1 MLEVTRSDRDVLEE
15 DERSLAK
22 YAHYRHEVKS
32 AKYSRDNTLAVIA
45 EVCSRLACDHE
56 GNAGVT
62 SVTRLTYPHA
72 RVTFA
77 APCATRRMCAHG
89 WLARTRSPVM
99 SLTPAETWDRLRQRA
114 RQVLPEQT
122 YRTWLEPT
130 DALSVEGDTLLVGA
144 PDQFS
149 ADWNESKHADLLTS
163 FAAVALGHPMKVRFK
178 VAEERMG
185 RVQMD
190 MFVQPPPAPV
200 VAPLTAHQ
208 QRLSAPLNPRYT
220 FDQFVIGKSNDVAAA
235 AAQAAAQAPGK
246 VYNPLFIYGETGLG
260 KTHLMQGIAHELI
273 KRTPSLRLAFIGTE
287 QFTNEF
293 VNAIQTGQMG
303 DFRRRFREIDLLLV
317 DDVQFLKGKEST
329 QEEFF
334 HTFNAI
340 YESGRQIVLTSDRPP
355 KEIPGLESRLV
366 SRFEWGMVANVD
378 SPDLEH
384 RIAILRKKA
393 SLDHLELTIPDD
405 VIEFIAQHVKS
416 SVREL
421 EGSIIKLLAYASL
434 KHRDISIDLAREAL
448 RDKLKGATSSDFP
461 EIPPTTI
468 TVATIQQVVSR
479 EWGVTPD
486 GLRSK
491 TRTKQLTTPRQVA
504 MYLCRELLALQLVEI
519 GNAFG
524 GRDHSTV
531 IHSLDRVAEDMG
543 GEPGFADRVLAVRG
557 LLETLRATGKLG
569 S

>member
-1 MLEVTRSDRDVLEE
+1 
-15 DERSLAK
+15 
-22 YAHYRHEVKS
+22 
-32 AKYSRDNTLAVIA
+32 
-45 EVCSRLACDHE
+45 
-56 GNAGVT
+56 
-62 SVTRLTYPHA
+62 
-72 RVTFA
+72 
-77 APCATRRMCAHG
+77 
-89 WLARTRSPVM
+89 M
-99 SLTPAETWDRLRQRA
+99 SLSPSDIWERLLTRA

-122 YRTWLEPT
+122 FRTWLEPAEPVSFQ
-130 DALSVEGDTLLVGA
+130 DGLLTVVV

-149 ADWNESKHADLLTS
+149 ADWNDSKHTELLS
-163 FAAVALGHPMKVRFK
+163 SYAAVAVGHPVRIQFRIS
-178 VAEERMG
+178 EERAK
-185 RVQMD
+185 RAQLD
-190 MFVQPPPAPV
+190 IFVQQPPNP
-200 VAPLTAHQ
+200 VAPPQHHKSAI
-208 QRLSAPLNPRYT
+208 SAPLNPRYT
-220 FDQFVIGKSNDVAAA
+220 FEQFVIGKSNDVAAA
-235 AAQAAAQAPGK
+235 ASQAAAQAPGV

-260 KTHLMQGIAHELI
+260 KTHLMQAIAHELLR
-273 KRTPSLRLAFIGTE
+273 RTPTLRLAFLGTE

-293 VNAIQTGQMG
+293 VSAIQGGQMH
-303 DFRRRFREIDLLLV
+303 DFRRRYREIDLLLV

-340 YESGRQIVLTSDRPP
+340 YEAGRQIVLTSDRPP

-384 RIAILRKKA
+384 RIAILKKKA
-393 SLDHLELTIPDD
+393 SLDHLELTIPDE

-421 EGSIIKLLAYASL
+421 EGSIIKLLAFASL
-434 KHRDISIDLAREAL
+434 KHREISVELAREAL
-448 RDKLKGATSSDFP
+448 RDKLRASANTSDFP
-461 EIPPTTI
+461 DVPPTSI
-468 TVATIQQVVSR
+468 TVATIQQVVAR

-531 IHSLDRVAEDMG
+531 IHSLDRVAEDMAATT
-543 GEPGFADRVLAVRG
+543 EFRDRVSKLRSM
-557 LLETLRATGKLG
+557 LETLRTTGVL
-569 S
+569 ST